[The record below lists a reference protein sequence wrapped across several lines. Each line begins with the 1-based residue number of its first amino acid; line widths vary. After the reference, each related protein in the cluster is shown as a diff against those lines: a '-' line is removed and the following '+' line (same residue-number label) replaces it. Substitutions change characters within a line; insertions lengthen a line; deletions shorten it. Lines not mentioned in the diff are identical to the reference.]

1 MENTTLSM
9 VFDLVKYMLPVIL
22 MGVFM
27 WYAFKKYTEAVKN
40 KASEADELQK
50 VSMPV
55 RFQAYERIALL
66 LERISP
72 VSLVCRVQPY
82 NDVVE
87 DYVRL
92 LIDHIEQEYEYNLS
106 QQVYLSDAAWQM
118 VKAARIGSVYII
130 EEAIKQTS
138 ASTVTDVKEAVLS
151 YCKTHP
157 IPSEEALSYIKKEI
171 RAIF

>member
-1 MENTTLSM
+1 
-9 VFDLVKYMLPVIL
+9 
-22 MGVFM
+22 
-27 WYAFKKYTEAVKN
+27 
-40 KASEADELQK
+40 
-50 VSMPV
+50 
-55 RFQAYERIALL
+55 
-66 LERISP
+66 
-72 VSLVCRVQPY
+72 
-82 NDVVE
+82 
-87 DYVRL
+87 
-92 LIDHIEQEYEYNLS
+92 
-106 QQVYLSDAAWQM
+106 M